1 MHGEN
6 KDKVLHNR
14 GNIFQIATYL
24 TVVARAIFRTQ
35 PRAYGGAFL
44 QK

>member
-14 GNIFQIATYL
+14 GNIFQTATYV
-24 TVVARAIFRTQ
+24 TVVARAI
-35 PRAYGGAFL
+35 
-44 QK
+44 